1 MGLFDKLF
9 GASGNDVLNK
19 LKDVAENVAKEAE
32 GVINSAANS
41 IANSTSQSASANANP
56 AGTGTATANTSAA
69 AASSYAESGFSWG
82 PEMPNE
88 PNQFNYPGTY
98 DAYFSAVFAEAFPEY
113 RVSKESVRKGRA
125 TVFTLWNGDAKALV
139 VEVMAQTSSAESIRY
154 GCAKEHVPYL
164 RFYYNHPGWWNTKA
178 YVIQRARKALGL

>member
-19 LKDVAENVAKEAE
+19 LKDVAGTVAKEAE

-41 IANSTSQSASANANP
+41 IANSTAQSASANASP
-56 AGTGTATANTSAA
+56 VAGASPATAN
-69 AASSYAESGFSWG
+69 SYAESGFSWG
-82 PEMPNE
+82 PEMPDE

-113 RVSKESVRKGRA
+113 RVSGESVRKGRA
-125 TVFTLWNGDAKALV
+125 TVFTLWKDDVKALV
-139 VEVMAQTSSAESIRY
+139 VEVMSETSSAESIRY

-178 YVIQRARKALGL
+178 YVIQRTRTALGL